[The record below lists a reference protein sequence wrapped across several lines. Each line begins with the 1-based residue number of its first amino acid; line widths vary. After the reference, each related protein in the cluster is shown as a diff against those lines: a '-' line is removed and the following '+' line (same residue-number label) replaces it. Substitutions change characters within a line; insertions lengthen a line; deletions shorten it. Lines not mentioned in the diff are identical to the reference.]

1 MTENTLTITGPVV
14 SLSSMAMLV
23 ELRISTWTARKR
35 DNETTMD
42 VNNSKE
48 ADQDAGSVYKYL
60 MAGSDHLKKIEK
72 YAAKCRGWNS
82 TQTLPWMKGVGLLP
96 MENFFKYREQL
107 GTMEANFYALVKD
120 FIIAYPQIK
129 NDQAFKLGKYYRADE
144 FPDVETLPRRFKF
157 EYNFLPV
164 PEKGDFR
171 ITCEDAIK
179 ADLAE
184 QYEKMYQN
192 KLADAMREPWNR
204 LRDML
209 GRMADRLADTESGER
224 KIFRDSIID
233 NAVEMCDLLTR
244 LNVTKDPALEE
255 ARRMLERA
263 IAGMDPKDLRESQG
277 ARLELRSSVQ
287 DIIGKF
293 NW

>member
-1 MTENTLTITGPVV
+1 MTQNITHTAPAI
-14 SLSSMAMLV
+14 SLASMAMLV
-23 ELRISTWTARKR
+23 ELRIGTWTARKR
-35 DNETTMD
+35 DNETTME
-42 VNNSKE
+42 VNTSKE
-48 ADQDAGSVYKYL
+48 ADQDSGSVYKYL

-72 YAAKCRGWNS
+72 YSAKCRAWHG
-82 TQTLPWMKGVGLLP
+82 TQTLPWMKGIALLP

-107 GTMEANFYALVKD
+107 GTMEGNFHALVAD
-120 FIIAYPQIK
+120 FIKVYPQLK
-129 NDQAFKLGKYYRADE
+129 SDQAFKLGKYYRADE

-184 QYEKMYQN
+184 QYEKMYQS

-209 GRMADRLADTESGER
+209 ERMADRLADTEAGER